1 MDLGPS
7 EMACWMPLGGYGRQD
22 HDANV
27 CCWGCAYVRCAAK
40 RRDAAREGRQNMAS
54 ARE

>member
-27 CCWGCAYVRCAAK
+27 CCWGCANVRL
-40 RRDAAREGRQNMAS
+40 RGEAARRSPRRQA
-54 ARE
+54 EHG